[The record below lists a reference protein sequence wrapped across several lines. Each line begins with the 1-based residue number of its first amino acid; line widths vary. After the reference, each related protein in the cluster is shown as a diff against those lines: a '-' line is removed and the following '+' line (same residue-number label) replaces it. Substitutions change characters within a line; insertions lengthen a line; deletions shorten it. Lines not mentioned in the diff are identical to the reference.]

1 MFSTVILL
9 EHSVEYNVPI
19 TMYKINILMSFFRI
33 KIDRNITFKTLLINK
48 V

>member
-19 TMYKINILMSFFRI
+19 YMYKIDIRR